1 MSKERESKSEGL
13 GWGEREGIRDVQ
25 FILFLYIYRTFVE
38 KERRRKQKHKNE
50 GRHEACI
57 GDAPPQLELCPVD
70 HIYIYVVVVV
80 VVVTVHTCMSNPN
93 SLWGKKTAV
102 SR

>member
-1 MSKERESKSEGL
+1 VDE
-13 GWGEREGIRDVQ
+13 
-25 FILFLYIYRTFVE
+25 FVE

-80 VVVTVHTCMSNPN
+80 VVVVTVHTCMSNPN